1 MPEVEAV
8 AESMNVELVRAV
20 RDGLPATHEWDPREL
35 LLLALAERAAA
46 DLDLLEADIA
56 ENGVRSPSGRLSTV
70 VSEARQARVAL
81 SRIVGG
87 LDVPLSERPSVTH
100 ARRAALARWGRA
112 G

>member
-1 MPEVEAV
+1 MVEPRKNGTAMV
-8 AESMNVELVRAV
+8 QAI
-20 RDGLPATHEWDPREL
+20 RDGLPASHEWDEREAAL
-35 LLLALAERAAA
+35 LDLALRQAR

-81 SRIVGG
+81 ARILGQV
-87 LDVPLSERPSVTH
+87 DIPDSVAPASVH
-100 ARRAALARWGRA
+100 ARKAARARWA